1 MITVKLNIEKY
12 RQLETLVGGTTIVEF
27 EKYKQL
33 VESTFPGIEY
43 DEPIGVRD
51 EWASL
56 TGDENLV
63 NWVLLHL

>member
-1 MITVKLNIEKY
+1 MITVTLNSGRY
-12 RQLETLVGGTTIVEF
+12 RQLEILVGGTGIVAF

-43 DEPIGVRD
+43 DELNGERD
-51 EWASL
+51 GWASL